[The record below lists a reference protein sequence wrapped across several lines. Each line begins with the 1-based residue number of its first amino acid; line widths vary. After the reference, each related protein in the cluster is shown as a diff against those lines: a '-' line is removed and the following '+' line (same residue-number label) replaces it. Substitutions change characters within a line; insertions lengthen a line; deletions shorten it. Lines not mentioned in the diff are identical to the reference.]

1 MNRTFH
7 LAMAALLSCCGVFS
21 FAQTTTPPTQQKP
34 APPAASSDKKQEPPA
49 SNSNAQAPTQP
60 ETAKFGA
67 DFGLG
72 KPTAVMGPLEVLTDT
87 MGVNFGPYLQ
97 RVLHDVKVNWFN
109 LIPESAKAPIMKK
122 GKLTIAF
129 AILKDGKIAGIKLVR
144 TSGDVELDRGAWGGI
159 TASNPFPPLPTE
171 FAGQYIG
178 LRFTFYYNPGKA
190 DLDAATHASPT
201 GQSSSKSGIKVS
213 ISRSDGGSVPI
224 GGSEVVH
231 ATVTGSTNTA
241 VNWNVTGV
249 GCVDSACGT
258 MSGQMYLA
266 PKMLPSP
273 SSVVL
278 TATSE
283 ADSTASAW
291 VTIQLVKPE

>member
-7 LAMAALLSCCGVFS
+7 LATAVFLSCCGPFS
-21 FAQTTTPPTQQKP
+21 FAQTNTPSTEQ
-34 APPAASSDKKQEPPA
+34 PAASSNKKQKA
-49 SNSNAQAPTQP
+49 SLKA
-60 ETAKFGA
+60 TAA
-67 DFGLG
+67 I
-72 KPTAVMGPLEVLTDT
+72 GPLEVLTDT
-87 MGVNFGPYLQ
+87 MGVDFGPYLQ
-97 RVLHDVKVNWFN
+97 RVIHDVRMNWYN
-109 LIPESAKAPIMKK
+109 VIPDSARSPVRKK
-122 GKLTIAF
+122 GKVVIEF
-129 AILKDGKIAGIKLVR
+129 AILKDGSVVGMNLVSP
-144 TSGDVELDRGAWGGI
+144 SGDVRLDRGAWGGV

-171 FAGQYIG
+171 FSGKYIG
-178 LRFTFYYNPGKA
+178 LRFTFYYNPNPET
-190 DLDAATHASPT
+190 DLGVLASPT

-213 ISRSDGGSVPI
+213 ISPPDGGSVPI

-249 GCVDSACGT
+249 GCVASACGT
-258 MSGQMYLA
+258 MSGDMYLA
-266 PKMLPSP
+266 PKMLPTP

-278 TATSE
+278 TATSQ